1 MEKELFQKYVNLI
14 RKRAHGY
21 SKKFGVDY
29 YELESQGFLIFCEC
43 LEKYDVSKSASFC
56 TYLYT
61 QLNRLGDYVKTYKR
75 QEGYLMQDY
84 FGFDRC
90 DEDCEDCEENYEMTL
105 PATEFSP
112 DVIDLLKEAKESLSD
127 AAYNL
132 IVWIVERSWECKN
145 KRTPTVSMASKYFR
159 SSKQVME
166 KLWEECGNFWNSKGL
181 QLYV

>member
-1 MEKELFQKYVNLI
+1 MENELFQKYANLI
-14 RKRAHGY
+14 RKRAHDY

-29 YELESQGFLIFCEC
+29 DELESQGFLIFCEC
-43 LEKYDVSKSASFC
+43 LEKYDISKSASFC
-56 TYLYT
+56 TYLYI

-75 QEGYLMQDY
+75 QEGCLIQDY
-84 FGFDRC
+84 FAFDGY
-90 DEDCEDCEENYEMTL
+90 DEDCEENYEMNL

-112 DVIDLLKEAKESLSD
+112 DVLDLLKEAKESLSE

-132 IVWIVERSWECKN
+132 IVWLVGRSWECKN

-159 SSKQVME
+159 SSKHAME
-166 KLWEECGNFWNSKGL
+166 KLWEECGNFWNSKGF